1 MSVAHFTKRI
11 AICWCAQQLCHGE
24 DAASTR
30 AVFSRDGKRLAIGG
44 KREVSVLDIS
54 RHEKPRS
61 FFIQGA
67 ESSRPDDIVTSLSF
81 SQDGQRVMAGFD
93 DGLVKLWDL
102 SGPFQL
108 ALKGGND
115 LVRGLALLSD
125 RRTLVSVS
133 REVCFWDLNSRQHPP
148 VIQESFWLGR
158 GCSVSPD
165 GRRLAIGGSDGLITI
180 WDLASRRILVALEG
194 HESPVLDVA
203 FLGDGDTLVS
213 VGDDQVRVWRA
224 ASFAEADGEM
234 LKK

>member
-1 MSVAHFTKRI
+1 
-11 AICWCAQQLCHGE
+11 
-24 DAASTR
+24 
-30 AVFSRDGKRLAIGG
+30 
-44 KREVSVLDIS
+44 
-54 RHEKPRS
+54 
-61 FFIQGA
+61 
-67 ESSRPDDIVTSLSF
+67 
-81 SQDGQRVMAGFD
+81 MAGFE

-125 RRTLVSVS
+125 RRTLISVS
-133 REVCFWDLNSRQHPP
+133 REVRFWDLNSRQYAP
-148 VIQESFWLGR
+148 VHQESRWLGR

-165 GRRLAIGGSDGLITI
+165 GRRLAIGGSDGRITI
-180 WDLASRRILVALEG
+180 WDLPSRQILVALEG
-194 HESPVLDVA
+194 HETPVLDVA

-224 ASFAEADGEM
+224 AAFAEADGEM